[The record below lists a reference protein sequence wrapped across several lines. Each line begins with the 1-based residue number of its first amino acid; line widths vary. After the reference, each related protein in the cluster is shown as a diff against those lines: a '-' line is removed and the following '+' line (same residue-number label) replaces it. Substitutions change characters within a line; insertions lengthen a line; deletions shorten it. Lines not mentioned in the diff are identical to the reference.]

1 MHNAIHVFNFGLTV
15 LQVIKEYK
23 EVGVCVCI
31 ASCSGELSFCVT
43 FVGKTIF
50 HLFSSGLEFIF
61 CCQVPQ

>member
-1 MHNAIHVFNFGLTV
+1 MHNAIPVFNFGLTV

-43 FVGKTIF
+43 FVGKDCISS
-50 HLFSSGLEFIF
+50 LFLW
-61 CCQVPQ
+61 P